1 MDVSLT
7 PTVATGRPTASD
19 TAAAKIS
26 SDYTTFLRM
35 LTTQLQNQDP
45 LNPIESSD
53 YAVQLA
59 TFSGVEAQTRTNQ
72 LLEALGGQFNVLGLS
87 QMAGWVGQQAR
98 TDAAVAW
105 SGAPVTLSPNPAVG
119 ADRAT
124 VVVKDSRGTV
134 VSRQDIPPTTSAY
147 QWTGMGIDGVPLA
160 HGNYTL
166 ELESYRGDDLMTRQP
181 LEHYAR
187 ITEARG
193 GVAGTRLVL
202 EGGIEVSADRITA
215 LRAPPA

>member
-7 PTVATGRPTASD
+7 PTTTTTRPGTGD
-19 TAAAKIS
+19 TAAAKIT

-59 TFSGVEAQTRTNQ
+59 TFSGVEQQTRTNQ
-72 LLEALGGQFNVLGLS
+72 LLEALGGQFNILGMS

-105 SGAPVTLSPNPAVG
+105 SGTAVTLSPNPATG

-124 VVVKDSRGTV
+124 IVVKDIRGTV
-134 VSRQDIPPTTSAY
+134 VSRQDIPATTDAVA
-147 QWTGMGIDGVPLA
+147 WTGNGIDGVPLA

-166 ELESYRGDDLMTRQP
+166 ELESYRGEEMLARTPM
-181 LEHYAR
+181 EHYAR
-187 ITEARG
+187 IIEARG
-193 GVAGTRLVL
+193 GTTGTRLVL
-202 EGGIEVSADRITA
+202 EGGIEVQADKITA
-215 LRAPPA
+215 LRAG

>member
-1 MDVSLT
+1 MDVS
-7 PTVATGRPTASD
+7 ATQTTTTTRPTAGD

-72 LLEALGGQFNVLGLS
+72 LLEALGGQFNSLGLS

-105 SGAPVTLSPNPAVG
+105 SGTPVTLSPSPAAG

-124 VVVKDSRGTV
+124 VVVKDSRGTI
-134 VSRQDIPPTTSAY
+134 VSRQDIPPTTVAHE
-147 QWTGMGIDGVPLA
+147 WTGAGIDGLPLA
-160 HGNYTL
+160 HGTYTL
-166 ELESYRGDDLMTRQP
+166 ELESYRGDEMLTRQP
-181 LEHYAR
+181 MEHYAR
-187 ITEARG
+187 IIEARG
-193 GVAGTRLVL
+193 GTTGTRLVL
-202 EGGIEVSADRITA
+202 EGGIEVQADKITA